1 MLRKNM
7 LLKIISGGQ
16 TGVDRAALD
25 AAIKMD
31 IAHGGWIPKGRLT
44 EEGPLPESYAMRETQ
59 GSDYAERTG
68 KNIEEADA
76 TLIISRGKLTGGSAL
91 TLRLAKEYQKPCLH
105 IDLEQQAAF
114 QAAITISQWIA
125 GEQIEILNVAGPRA
139 SKDPQ
144 IYSKTRKLLET
155 IFYLELVQTNPT
167 SAGIDFSDNDATG
180 DAVPVPKTV
189 TEAAERLISDMA
201 LKDRVMLANM
211 AEIELG
217 SLNASLGNY
226 ILNRFELGGSNSH
239 LLESCRW
246 DAGNL
251 NLQPAEA
258 VAVILRA
265 AWKHLQETHKL
276 RIVKKPAREK

>member
-1 MLRKNM
+1 MLRKTM

-31 IAHGGWIPKGRLT
+31 IDHGGWIPKGRLT
-44 EEGPLPESYAMRETQ
+44 EEGPLPDSYAMKETRS
-59 GSDYAERTG
+59 SDYAERTG
-68 KNIEEADA
+68 KNIKEADA
-76 TLIISRGKLTGGSAL
+76 TLIISQGKLTGGSAL
-91 TLRLAKEYQKPCLH
+91 TLQLAQEYQKPCLH
-105 IDLEQQAAF
+105 IDLELQAAF

-139 SKDPQ
+139 SKDLQ

-155 IFYLELVQTNPT
+155 VFYLELVH
-167 SAGIDFSDNDATG
+167 SDPASIAANVSENAETKDT
-180 DAVPVPKTV
+180 VQVPKTV
-189 TEAAERLISDMA
+189 TEAAQRLISDMA
-201 LKDRVMLANM
+201 LKDRVTLANM

-217 SLNASLGNY
+217 GLNAGLGNY
-226 ILNRFELGGSNSH
+226 ILNRFELDGSNSQ

-246 DAGNL
+246 DVGNL
-251 NLQPAEA
+251 DLPPTEA

-265 AWKHLQETHKL
+265 AWQQLQETHKL
-276 RIVKKPAREK
+276 RVVKKPAH